1 MRKHLLLAFLFR
13 FLFSQNEGTIYSTLA
28 DTPLG
33 NSYSTNKIN
42 PDGLE
47 VEELFPSLRFQ
58 DVSSDESKLL
68 LNNSDSIFIY
78 DFESLKNL
86 NVNGANPLFTYY
98 EDFIILSNGR
108 KLLRYS
114 LGDSSESIILDSI
127 VTSLPGPSWIPR
139 QFFILSPDKK
149 DIISMKGTSWS
160 EGDYFTTADSLEIIF
175 SNIQNIE
182 QTTVRTIPYTNCGFY
197 WKEDGYLYFTDEY
210 LYKFNIYDENEP
222 IIQLTTETYDHI
234 IPTNDKYLDK
244 IVLAKDGELWSYD
257 FIDDQVLLLGEF
269 ENNNGF
275 FHVALRQTWS
285 PDNQKVAIGT
295 LFQVSVVNYPGNIII
310 YNMSTGSDTIIQE
323 NTYRNNLFWHGD
335 SEQQVDLDR
344 TKIPLTVNLDNAYP
358 NPFNPITRIN
368 YELDQDIY
376 VKLSIY
382 DVLGNLVKNLVSEQ
396 KSAGSNFVNWNAT
409 NNEGQP
415 VSAGM
420 YLYSIETE
428 GFRQTKK
435 MILLK

>member
-86 NVNGANPLFTYY
+86 NVNGTNPLFTYY

-127 VTSLPGPSWIPR
+127 VTSLPPPWIPR

-182 QTTVRTIPYTNCGFY
+182 QTIVRTIPYTNCGFY

-368 YELDQDIY
+368 YELHQDIY

>member
-1 MRKHLLLAFLFR
+1 MRKHLSFIFLIG
-13 FLFSQNEGTIYSTLA
+13 FLFSQYDGTIYSTLA
-28 DTPLG
+28 DTTFG
-33 NSYSTNKIN
+33 TSYSTYKIN

-47 VEELFPSLRFQ
+47 IENLFPSLRFQ

-86 NVNGANPLFTYY
+86 NINGANPLFTYY
-98 EDFIILSNGR
+98 EDFIILSSGR
-108 KLLRYS
+108 KLLRFS

-149 DIISMKGTSWS
+149 DIISMKGSSWS

-182 QTTVRTIPYTNCGFY
+182 QTTIRTIPYTNCGFY

-210 LYKFNIYDENEP
+210 LYKFNIYDQNEP

-257 FIDDQVLLLGEF
+257 FIDGQVLLLGEF

-295 LFQVSVVNYPGNIII
+295 SMQASVVNYPGNIII
-310 YNMSTGSDTIIQE
+310 YNMSTGSDSIIQE

-335 SEQQVDLDR
+335 LEQQVDIDR
-344 TKIPLTVNLDNAYP
+344 TNIPLTVSLDNAYP

-376 VKLSIY
+376 VQLSIY
-382 DVLGNLVKNLVSEQ
+382 DVLGNLVKNLVNTNQSSGF
-396 KSAGSNFVNWNAT
+396 KSVQWNAT
-409 NNEGQP
+409 DNFGQP
-415 VSAGM
+415 VSAGV
-420 YLYSIETE
+420 YLYQIEA
-428 GFRQTKK
+428 GSFSQTKK
-435 MILLK
+435 MLLLK